1 MKKEM
6 KKKQGRVEFLMAAG
20 GYAMVTLSVLILPL
34 SGTGNQAAAQVFGYL
49 VGILFWLGI
58 LFGTIFYIKLS
69 RQMKPIITKRNS
81 KKKQTKKIPAGLR
94 FFHNKYGRAA
104 DICLIVGLI
113 GSAAAI
119 VLEKQAIWI
128 QWVFMVLLVTAVWMH
143 FLLNGITF
151 EYLFGLTK
159 KIQQKAE
166 GEEEYE
172 KA

>member
-6 KKKQGRVEFLMAAG
+6 KKRQGRVEFLMAAG
-20 GYAMVTLSVLILPL
+20 GYAMVTLSVLVLPL
-34 SGTGNQAAAQVFGYL
+34 SGIGNQAAAQMFGYL

-58 LFGTIFYIKLS
+58 LLGTVFYINLS
-69 RQMKPIITKRNS
+69 RKMKSVITKRNS
-81 KKKQTKKIPAGLR
+81 KKKQTKKIPSGLR

-113 GSAAAI
+113 GSIAAI
-119 VLEKQAIWI
+119 VLEKQVPWM
-128 QWVFMVLLVTAVWMH
+128 QWVFMVVLITAVWMH

-159 KIQQKAE
+159 KIQQKME
-166 GEEEYE
+166 GEKEHE